1 MQDMDKRVIFLLAGV
16 IIVVLGV
23 VAAIILIPSSTPKT
37 PVVESLPTPVPIMF
51 PTSVP
56 TIVAVATPTPISSVS
71 ATKTFVVEA
80 KDFSFAPTTIKV
92 KTGDT
97 VVITFKNTQ
106 GTHDFKIDEFDV
118 VTNQIGEGDEE
129 EMEFVANKKGTFEYY
144 CSVGN
149 HRKTGM
155 VGKLIVE

>member
-1 MQDMDKRVIFLLAGV
+1 M
-16 IIVVLGV
+16 VVLGV
-23 VAAIILIPSSTPKT
+23 VAAIVLIPSSATPKAS
-37 PVVESLPTPVPIMF
+37 VVEPIPTPVTIMF

-56 TIVAVATPTPISSVS
+56 TIAVVSTPIPTSSVS

-118 VTNQIGEGDEE
+118 ATNQIGEGDEE
-129 EMEFVANKKGTFEYY
+129 EVEFVANKKGTFEYY
-144 CSVGN
+144 CSIGN
-149 HRKTGM
+149 HRKMGM